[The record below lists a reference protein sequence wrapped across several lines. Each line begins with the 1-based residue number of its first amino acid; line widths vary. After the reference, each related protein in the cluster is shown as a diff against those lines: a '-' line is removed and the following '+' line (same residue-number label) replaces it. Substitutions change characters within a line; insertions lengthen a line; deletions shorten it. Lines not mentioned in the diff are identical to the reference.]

1 MGNSQFVVS
10 GAEGREGKQGKEEK
24 EGLGSGSG
32 VGEKKAAGKVKFQVP
47 EEDEDNGASKSF
59 IFSYDMTEKIK
70 NFSASAKK
78 V

>member
-1 MGNSQFVVS
+1 MVS
-10 GAEGREGKQGKEEK
+10 GAEGREGKEGKEEK
-24 EGLGSGSG
+24 EGLGSG
-32 VGEKKAAGKVKFQVP
+32 VGEKKGAGKVKFQVP